1 MCQNSWSGK
10 LLIYNQSCFII
21 CEIIPINNI
30 FIINIFEVVLMKLFI
45 IVLSERDLLDFDHR
59 YLIQELKKATDSNR
73 ATLYQH
79 EKFLQ
84 ERKMMEQKME
94 DVLKELKERENL
106 ITDLKKALDDR
117 ENNSMH
123 DQLVTDVEAYA
134 SKADE
139 LFRANFDKSCIII
152 TLQSQLLA
160 AKESFEEFRKSNESL
175 RRKNENLVGQVRD
188 LTISYDFQRSQS
200 KRLSKQVD
208 ANNTEL
214 KQVADTKK
222 ELLALRFEL
231 ARVREENEVL
241 MHKTGELDKRNN
253 ELETLCELLHQEK
266 SCAEQ
271 ARGKVNNLNE

>member
-1 MCQNSWSGK
+1 MLNKQ
-10 LLIYNQSCFII
+10 
-21 CEIIPINNI
+21 
-30 FIINIFEVVLMKLFI
+30 
-45 IVLSERDLLDFDHR
+45 DLLDFDHH

-84 ERKMMEQKME
+84 ERKLMEQKLE
-94 DVLKELKERENL
+94 DISKELEEREDL
-106 ITDLKKALDDR
+106 ITDLKKALDDK
-117 ENNSMH
+117 ENDSIR
-123 DQLVTDVEAYA
+123 DKLVTDVEAYA

-160 AKESFEEFRKSNESL
+160 AKESFEDFRKSNESL
-175 RRKNENLVGQVRD
+175 RRKNENLMGQVRE

-222 ELLALRFEL
+222 ELLSLRFEL
-231 ARVREENEVL
+231 ARMREDNEVL
-241 MHKTGELDKRNN
+241 MHKSSELNKRKK

-266 SCAEQ
+266 SSAEE
-271 ARGKVNNLNE
+271 ARGKV